1 MTDLTDAAPL
11 TETARIRS
19 ERPEAAI
26 ARIVLNRP
34 DKRNAQDY
42 RLLYELDDAFSAA
55 ARDETVKVIILAAE
69 GKDFSSGHELH
80 ARGFEA
86 FAREREQHPPASSW
100 GGFEK
105 PGIEG
110 FVSREEEIYLG
121 FSWKWRNIP
130 KPTIAEVQG
139 HVIGGGLM
147 LVWPCDLIV
156 ATEDA
161 TFVDPV
167 VALGLNGHEY
177 HVHTWELGHRR
188 AKEMLFTGE
197 PMTAQEAH
205 RLGMVTSVVSS
216 DDLQR
221 ATLDL
226 ARRIARRPSFALMT
240 AKQTVNQALEAQG
253 MWTALQAA
261 YSLHALG
268 HSHSFQLHSDP
279 IDPEGPALIRD
290 TLAEFRASRE
300 HS

>member
-1 MTDLTDAAPL
+1 MTALAEPT
-11 TETARIRS
+11 RIRT
-19 ERPEAAI
+19 EKPVDGI
-26 ARIVLNRP
+26 GRIVLNRP
-34 DKRNAQDY
+34 EKRNAQDY
-42 RLLYELDDAFSAA
+42 RMLYELDAAFTAA
-55 ARDETVKVIILAAE
+55 ARDENVKVIILAAE

-80 ARGFEA
+80 ARGFDA
-86 FAREREQHPPASSW
+86 FARERELHPPASTW

-110 FVSREEEIYLG
+110 FVAREEEIYLG
-121 FSWKWRNIP
+121 FCWKWRNSP

-156 ATEDA
+156 ASDDA

-188 AKEMLFTGE
+188 AKQMLFTGE
-197 PMTAQEAH
+197 PITAQEAYE
-205 RLGMVTSVVSS
+205 LGMVASVVTRDELSS
-216 DDLQR
+216 

-226 ARRIARRPSFALMT
+226 ARRIARRPSIALMT
-240 AKQTVNQALEAQG
+240 AKQTVNQAQEAQG
-253 MWTALQAA
+253 LWTALQAA

-268 HSHSFQLHSDP
+268 HSHSFQQYGDP
-279 IDPEGPALIRD
+279 IDPEGPGLIRE
-290 TLAEFRASRE
+290 TLSEYRSR
-300 HS
+300 S

>member
-1 MTDLTDAAPL
+1 MTVVTDP
-11 TETARIRS
+11 ARIRT
-19 ERPEAAI
+19 EHPAGGV

-42 RLLYELDDAFSAA
+42 RLLYELDDAFTAA

-86 FAREREQHPPASSW
+86 FARERARHPPASNW

-110 FVSREEEIYLG
+110 FVAREEEIYLG
-121 FSWKWRNIP
+121 FCWKWRNIP

-156 ATEDA
+156 ASDDA

-188 AKEMLFTGE
+188 AKQMLFTGE
-197 PMTAQEAH
+197 PITASEAYE
-205 RLGMVTSVVSS
+205 LGMVSTVVPREE
-216 DDLQR
+216 LPG
-221 ATLDL
+221 AALDL
-226 ARRIARRPSFALMT
+226 AAKIARRPSIALMT
-240 AKQTVNQALEAQG
+240 AKQTVNQAQEAQG

-261 YSLHALG
+261 YSLHALA
-268 HSHSFQLHSDP
+268 HSHSFQLHGDP
-279 IDPEGPALIRD
+279 IDPAGPGLIRE
-290 TLAEFRASRE
+290 TLAEYRSRA
-300 HS
+300 